1 MIKRINEIV
10 RDVNNAQEEA
20 LLSALEAAAKQA
32 NEGALN
38 KVSALL
44 QEHCESDSIRV
55 RIYAYDTLRED
66 CLFHVLHKGRVV
78 MGLGFHIM
86 DEQTLERIKAFV
98 KSRR

>member
-20 LLSALEAAAKQA
+20 LLSALEVAAQQA

-38 KVSALL
+38 EVSALL
-44 QEHCESDSIRV
+44 QEHCESEDICVRV
-55 RIYAYDTLRED
+55 YAYDTDRDD

-78 MGLGFHIM
+78 MGLSFHVM
-86 DEQTLERIKAFV
+86 DGQILERIKAFV
-98 KSRR
+98 AQR